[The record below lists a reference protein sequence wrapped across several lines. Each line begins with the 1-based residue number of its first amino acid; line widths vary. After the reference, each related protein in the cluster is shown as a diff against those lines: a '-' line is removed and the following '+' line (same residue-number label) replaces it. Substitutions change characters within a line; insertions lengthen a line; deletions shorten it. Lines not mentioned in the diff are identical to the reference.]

1 MEVKNCAV
9 TQSDT
14 TITKLY
20 GKQNDGTYH
29 TGVDITATSVYSICN
44 CVVTDVSKETSGTYI
59 VTCQYD
65 DERSI
70 RYGNL
75 TSVDVSIGQPVRYKS
90 TIGQAAGHI
99 HFEYLERSAT
109 NSFPVRIGGQT
120 YFKVDPVDVI
130 ANTRS
135 KALGEYAKHDYIL
148 DIHPNPAHLSR
159 EMLDESIGGWDP

>member
-20 GKQNDGTYH
+20 GKQKDGTYH
-29 TGVDITATSVYSICN
+29 TGVDITAASVYSICN
-44 CVVTDVSKETSGTYI
+44 CVVTDISKEPSGTYI
-59 VTCQYD
+59 ITCQYD

-75 TSVDVSIGQPVRYKS
+75 ASVDVSIGQLVRYKS
-90 TIGQAAGHI
+90 LIGQASVHT
-99 HFEYLERSAT
+99 HFEYLERNAS
-109 NSFPVRIGGQT
+109 NLFPVRIGRQT
-120 YFKVDPVDVI
+120 YFKVDPIDVI
-130 ANTRS
+130 ANDRT
-135 KALGEYAKHDYIL
+135 KALGDYAKQDYML
-148 DIHPNPAHLSR
+148 DTHPNPAHLSR

>member
-20 GKQNDGTYH
+20 GKQKDGTYH
-29 TGVDITATSVYSICN
+29 TGVDILATSVYSICN
-44 CVVTDVSKETSGTYI
+44 CVVTDVSKESGGTYI
-59 VTCQYD
+59 VTGQYD

-75 TSVDVSIGQPVRYKS
+75 QYTDVSIGQPVRYKS
-90 TIGQAAGHI
+90 TIGQAVGHV

-109 NSFPVRIGGQT
+109 NAFPARIGGQT

-130 ANTRS
+130 ANNRS
-135 KALGEYAKHDYIL
+135 KALGEYAKHDYML
-148 DIHPNPAHLSR
+148 DTHPNPAHLSR

>member
-20 GKQNDGTYH
+20 GKQKDGTYH
-29 TGVDITATSVYSICN
+29 TGVDIIATSVYSICN
-44 CVVTDVSKETSGTYI
+44 CVVTDISKEPSGTYI

-75 TSVDVSIGQPVRYKS
+75 ASVDISIGQPVRYKA
-90 TIGQAAGHI
+90 TIGHAVGHV

-120 YFKVDPVDVI
+120 YFKVDPIDVI
-130 ANTRS
+130 ANSRS
-135 KALGEYAKHDYIL
+135 KALGEYAKRDYL
-148 DIHPNPAHLSR
+148 LLSHPNPQGLSIGMLD
-159 EMLDESIGGWDP
+159 EMLDCEG

>member
-1 MEVKNCAV
+1 MEVKNCV
-9 TQSDT
+9 LTQSNT

-20 GKQNDGTYH
+20 GKQKDGTYH

-44 CVVTDVSKETSGTYI
+44 SVVTDIAKEAAGTYI

-65 DERSI
+65 DDRSI

-75 TSVDVSIGQPVRYKS
+75 TCIDISTGQPVSYKS
-90 TIGQAAGHI
+90 KIGECAGHV

-109 NSFPVRIGGQT
+109 NMFPVRIGGQT

-130 ANTRS
+130 ANDRS
-135 KALGEYAKHDYIL
+135 KALGEYAKHDYML
-148 DIHPNPAHLSR
+148 DTHPNPAGLSR
-159 EMLDESIGGWDP
+159 GMLDESIGGWDP